1 MKKQPE
7 QRSHLIMIQETTPP
21 TTLAHKKAR
30 KNKKKKKKKNHT
42 QVISL
47 EQVPVAY
54 LVHTANFGSTAPE
67 ALPSPV
73 RMWSGSCTN

>member
-30 KNKKKKKKKNHT
+30 KNKKKKKKNHT

-54 LVHTANFGSTAPE
+54 LVHTSH
-67 ALPSPV
+67 
-73 RMWSGSCTN
+73 C

>member
-30 KNKKKKKKKNHT
+30 KNKKKKKKNHT